1 MHIEEVL
8 KKTRD
13 LAAGVL
19 LAETAI
25 IDQEAVWP
33 EKSIKALLTAGLG
46 GLVAPKETGGLGH
59 GLFSLVRVAETLGE
73 VCASTSLC
81 YGMHCVG
88 TAVIAAKAS
97 EWQKE
102 RYLVPISEGK
112 HFTTL
117 ALSEPG
123 TGAHFY
129 YPQTQL
135 MPHSADSFSIS
146 GKKSFI
152 TNGGHADSYVI
163 STVAV
168 DPDADPNLF
177 SCIVV
182 DKETKGLVW
191 GPKWQ
196 GMGMRGNSSR
206 GLDIQDATVPASHLL
221 GEQGDQ
227 LWYIFNIVAPYFLTA
242 MAGTYLGIAQ
252 AAFNE
257 AHAHLQRRS
266 YAHSGAGL
274 SQVHVLQHK
283 LGVLWAK
290 IERTRR
296 LLYYAAQE
304 GDSNNFNALPA
315 VLSAKAEVAQCAV
328 DAVNEA
334 MTLSGGIAYR
344 ENSRFNVLLRDVRAA
359 HIMSPTTDL
368 LYTWLGR
375 ALLDQPIL
383 SE

>member
-1 MHIEEVL
+1 MQLDEIL
-8 KKTRD
+8 KKTRQ
-13 LAAGVL
+13 LATEVL
-19 LAETAI
+19 SVEAALV
-25 IDQEAVWP
+25 DKEAVWP
-33 EKSIKALLTAGLG
+33 EKSIRSLLDAGMG
-46 GLVAPKETGGLGH
+46 GMMAPKETGGHGH
-59 GLFSLVRVAETLGE
+59 GLFALARVAETLGE
-73 VCASTSLC
+73 ACASTGLC
-81 YGMHCVG
+81 FGMHCVG
-88 TAVIAAKAS
+88 TAVIAAKATD
-97 EWQKE
+97 WQKE
-102 RYLVPISEGK
+102 KYLVPISQGA
-112 HFTTL
+112 HLTTL
-117 ALSEPG
+117 AVSEPG
-123 TGAHFY
+123 TGSHFY

-135 MPHSADSFSIS
+135 LPLSDNEFCIK

-152 TNGGHADSYVI
+152 TNGEHADSYVI

-182 DKETKGLVW
+182 DKKTDGLVW

-206 GLDIQDATVPASHLL
+206 GLDIQSARVPASQLL

-227 LWYIFNIVAPYFLTA
+227 LWYIFNVVAPFFLTA

-257 AHAHLQRRS
+257 ARDHLQRRN

-283 LGVLWAK
+283 LGSLWAK

-296 LLYYAAQE
+296 LIYFAAQE
-304 GDSNNFNALPA
+304 GDADNFKALPA
-315 VLSAKAEVAQCAV
+315 LLSAKAEVANCAV
-328 DAVNEA
+328 EAVNEA

-344 ENSRFNVLLRDVRAA
+344 ENSRFDVLLRDARAA

-383 SE
+383 SD